1 MLEKVLELVSQIMKV
16 PINEL
21 SEESSPEKIESWDSL
36 SHMTLI
42 LALEEAFDVIFTDEE
57 IVEMVSVKL
66 ILETLKR
73 KQASFAEAR
82 TQKKEGGEER

>member
-1 MLEKVLELVSQIMKV
+1 MLEKVLELVSQTMKV
-16 PINEL
+16 PIHEL
-21 SEESSPEKIESWDSL
+21 SEESSPENIESWDSL

-57 IVEMVSVKL
+57 IVEMVSVRL

-73 KQASFAEAR
+73 KQGSFAEAR